1 MARCSTYTP
10 DGLRCCLRLVSR
22 TESGCIDSHA
32 ASVAVLQPI
41 PSHGAK
47 LLSPAAVSKSGLG
60 ANGHLEYFF
69 ADVVE
74 VGAVDHYQYTAA
86 MASSYIKFRSCTPK
100 LCSSAQGALM
110 VI

>member
-1 MARCSTYTP
+1 MRRSRSGRNRVSRCSTCTP

-22 TESGCIDSHA
+22 TKSGCIDSHA

-47 LLSPAAVSKSGLG
+47 LLSPAAAKSGLG

-74 VGAVDHYQYTAA
+74 VGAVDHYQYCCYGFLLHKVPIVY
-86 MASSYIKFRSCTPK
+86 S
-100 LCSSAQGALM
+100 
-110 VI
+110 